1 MNNCLRFAETMAKQ
15 KGMTYAKAIKRFAR
29 GYNSKSVYVNAT
41 DIKEAHCVHCARA
54 EALANT
60 NPEPEATK

>member
-1 MNNCLRFAETMAKQ
+1 MAKQ

-60 NPEPEATK
+60 NPEP